1 MDVFRSLHML
11 YTKLTDK
18 LSSRI
23 NLTDSL
29 RVVGYLRRLRHLQTA
44 EDIQTQQNNRTN
56 KDNYDQLDDQDRTD
70 TTLKLNEGKQIH
82 EIFLHCREIFFQREI
97 DRITNTEPYEYL
109 ESLTEVYRIYL
120 YDIIS
125 QYTSWK
131 LSSFST

>member
-29 RVVGYLRRLRHLQTA
+29 RVVGNLRRLRHLQTA

-56 KDNYDQLDDQDRTD
+56 KDNYDQLDDQDKTD

-82 EIFLHCREIFFQREI
+82 EIFYSCVTATRLLLGSEAAAGDAISLH
-97 DRITNTEPYEYL
+97 
-109 ESLTEVYRIYL
+109 
-120 YDIIS
+120 
-125 QYTSWK
+125 SW
-131 LSSFST
+131 LDQSRGCASGRRAW